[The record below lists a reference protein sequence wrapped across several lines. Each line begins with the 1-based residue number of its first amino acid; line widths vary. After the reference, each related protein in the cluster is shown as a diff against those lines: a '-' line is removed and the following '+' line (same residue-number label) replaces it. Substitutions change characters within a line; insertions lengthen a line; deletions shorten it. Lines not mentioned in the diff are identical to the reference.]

1 MKTTVTPQSRRK
13 SMLYYQNSVKREEIQ
28 KALALAKEEEHSRN
42 AQKELKENSQKHID
56 GLCKTIQES
65 YTKMVNAGKDMRQ
78 VQDELNDKKEEEGL
92 FQKTADEIYS
102 LKDVNEDDL
111 PKMRLRRMAYYCLPF
126 LDCIFAWF
134 ALSPIIT
141 AKFDAMWDLPTF
153 VVQAIGVI
161 SSFLVGYGLSIM
173 SRLAVASLNNDR
185 SVKHWLKMIGIGLSM
200 LQLPSMY
207 IVSEVCYNGGKSWTY
222 SACFAIVSF
231 AIQLLIVSGYKSHL
245 DAINYFRSMKQNNET
260 KAAKEADEKAIQEEL
275 KTLRG
280 RIQSIITSF
289 DAEYA
294 KFTDSFRELAA
305 ARDKHII
312 EFGEDARY
320 YLNQLVIYI
329 GDLVCFRR
337 EVIPLYYESNG
348 AVSTIPFVDFP
359 KVFGGHGIFTNSDF
373 IYLDYMMQRGHTGV
387 SLTETIRALSEQP
400 YLEQNSSE
408 SDGDE
413 NPDPFQQAEANDVK
427 HDAPLDNE
435 SPDSPESDSDN
446 SGIW

>member
-1 MKTTVTPQSRRK
+1 MKTTATPQSRRK
-13 SMLYYQNSVKREEIQ
+13 STSYYQNSVKRQEAQEAQ
-28 KALALAKEEEHSRN
+28 ALAKEEEHRLN

-78 VQDELNDKKEEEGL
+78 VQDELNDKKEEEVL

-111 PKMRLRRMAYYCLPF
+111 PKMRLRRLAYYGLPL
-126 LDCIFAWF
+126 LDCVFAWF

-141 AKFDAMWDLPTF
+141 AKAISLDFIVAM
-153 VVQAIGVI
+153 GVI
-161 SSFLVGYGLSIM
+161 SSIILGLGLSLL
-173 SRLAVASLNNDR
+173 SRLAVASLDNDR
-185 SVKHWLKMIGIGLSM
+185 SIMRPVKILGVILSM
-200 LQLPSMY
+200 FILPSMY
-207 IVSEVCYNGGKSWTY
+207 IVSEVFFNGGESWTY
-222 SACFAIVSF
+222 SSCFAAVSF
-231 AIQLLIVSGYKSHL
+231 VIQLLIVTGYKSHVG
-245 DAINYFRSMKQNNET
+245 AFNYFRSMKQNNKT
-260 KAAKEADEKAIQEEL
+260 KAAREADEKAIQEEL

-280 RIQSIITSF
+280 KIQSIITSF

-294 KFTDSFRELAA
+294 KFTGSFRDLAI
-305 ARDKHII
+305 ARDKHIV
-312 EFGEDARY
+312 EFGEEARY

-413 NPDPFQQAEANDVK
+413 KPDPFQQAEANDVK

-435 SPDSPESDSDN
+435 SPDSTESDSN
-446 SGIW
+446 NKGIW

>member
-1 MKTTVTPQSRRK
+1 MSYYRNIVKKQEAQEAQAQAIEEAHRR
-13 SMLYYQNSVKREEIQ
+13 NV
-28 KALALAKEEEHSRN
+28 
-42 AQKELKENSQKHID
+42 QKELKENAQKHIND
-56 GLCKTIQES
+56 LCKEVQNS

-78 VQDELNDKKEEEGL
+78 VQDELDEKVNEEEL
-92 FQKTADEIYS
+92 FHKTADERYP
-102 LKDVNEDDL
+102 LKDVSEDDM
-111 PKMRLRRMAYYCLPF
+111 PKMKLRIMAYYCLPF
-126 LDCIFAWF
+126 LDCIFAWL
-134 ALSPIIT
+134 ALSPIIS
-141 AKFDAMWDLPTF
+141 AKVNAMWDLPTF
-153 VVQAIGVI
+153 VVEAIGVI

-185 SVKHWLKMIGIGLSM
+185 SVKHWLRMIGIGLSM
-200 LQLPSMY
+200 LLLPSMY

-222 SACFAIVSF
+222 SACFATVSF

-294 KFTDSFRELAA
+294 KFTDSFRELAV

-337 EVIPLYYESNG
+337 EVIPLYYEANG

-359 KVFGGHGIFTNSDF
+359 KVHGGRGIFANSDF
-373 IYLDYMMQRGHTGV
+373 IYLDYMFQRVHTGI

-408 SDGDE
+408 SDEGE
-413 NPDPFQQAEANDVK
+413 NPAPFQQAEANDVK

-435 SPDSPESDSDN
+435 SPDSTESDLN
-446 SGIW
+446 NKGIW